1 MTRARN
7 HRARTTK
14 KKDYKKA
21 HCTARRRR
29 DIDQVQDDIIKVA
42 ELQTDNLQF
51 EEDDDLPGLGQFYC
65 LQCAKHFAD
74 QVNLDN
80 HKKTKPHKRRVK
92 DVAQQQYSQTEAD
105 RGAGKTREVLPKVRA
120 NVPEADRMV

>member
-7 HRARTTK
+7 HRSRATK

-29 DIDQVQDDIIKVA
+29 DVDQVQDDIEKVA

-51 EEDDDLPGLGQFYC
+51 EEDDDLPGA
-65 LQCAKHFAD
+65 AK
-74 QVNLDN
+74 
-80 HKKTKPHKRRVK
+80 
-92 DVAQQQYSQTEAD
+92 
-105 RGAGKTREVLPKVRA
+105 
-120 NVPEADRMV
+120 